1 MKTMALGG
9 SVVSSRIAYGC
20 MPLGGSWDHSP
31 IAPANV
37 TKAVKAVRAAID
49 SGINFYDHA
58 DIYCRGKSETI
69 FSQVLSELKH
79 RRDTLILQSKVGIM
93 FAGDPAPTS
102 PQRFDFSYDH
112 IISSIEKT
120 LKRLQTDYLD
130 IYLLHRPDS
139 LVEPMEVAKAFD
151 ELHRAGK
158 VRHFGVSNHN
168 REHIEL
174 LKRYLNQPI
183 LVNQVE
189 VSLVHTH
196 LFDAGVVTNQGKT
209 SYGADGTLD
218 YCRLN
223 NITIQAWGP
232 VASGRAVGGTD
243 SPRSIELARVVG
255 EIASKKGVSKE
266 AIAVAWLLRHPA
278 KIQPIIGSTDPARIS
293 AICHA
298 DKVELNREEWYTLY
312 TAGRGERLP

>member
-1 MKTMALGG
+1 MT
-9 SVVSSRIAYGC
+9 SRIGYGC
-20 MPLGGSWDHSP
+20 MPLGGSWDESA
-31 IAPANV
+31 IQPAQV
-37 TKAVKAVRAAID
+37 AKAVKAIRAAID
-49 SGINFYDHA
+49 AGVTFFDHA

-69 FSQVLSELKH
+69 FAQVISELKH
-79 RRDTLILQSKVGIM
+79 RRDRMIIQSKVGIR
-93 FAGDPAPTS
+93 FPGDPTPSA
-102 PQRFDFSYDH
+102 PQRFDFSYEH
-112 IISSIEKT
+112 IISSIEQS

-139 LVEPMEVAKAFD
+139 LVEPMEVARAFD
-151 ELHRAGK
+151 ELHRSGK

-189 VSLVHTH
+189 LSLVHTH
-196 LFDAGVVTNQGKT
+196 LLDSGVVTNQHKT
-209 SYGADGTLD
+209 SYGADGSLD

-232 VASGRAVGGTD
+232 VASGRAVGGTET
-243 SPRSIELARVVG
+243 PRAVELAKVVG
-255 EIASKKGVSKE
+255 EMAAKKGVSKE

-278 KIQPIIGSTDPARIS
+278 QIQPIIGSTNPERIS
-293 AICHA
+293 AICQA
-298 DKVELNREEWYTLY
+298 DRVELTREEWYALY